1 MKIELKNT
9 NVNHRMSEETCC
21 FTADVFVNGTKAG
34 TARNRGNGEQTIIY
48 FEDRQLLAECEAWA
62 KTLPA
67 VDSGYG
73 FELDMDLEFYID
85 QLAWDVYNK
94 KAVA

>member
-1 MKIELKNT
+1 MNIELKNIS
-9 NVNHRMSEETCC
+9 VNRQLSEETCC
-21 FTADVFVNGTKAG
+21 FSADVYVNYQKAG

-85 QLAWDVYNK
+85 QLAWDEYN
-94 KAVA
+94 AVAI